1 MHAIIR
7 TYSGKGA
14 KELFDIAEKNK
25 ADVERIIREV
35 KGFVSYSLVRT
46 ADGGLSVSVY
56 QDKTG
61 ADESVRVVRD
71 WISKNAA
78 DVGAAAPT
86 ISEGVVIMHLK

>member
-25 ADVERIIREV
+25 ADLERVIREV

-71 WISKNAA
+71 WIAKNAA
-78 DVGAAAPT
+78 NVGAAAPA
-86 ISEGVVIMHLK
+86 ISEGVVIMQLK